1 MRKVRDYDAELNALR
16 DKAKAI
22 KARKVEQLGALVVAT
37 GADALDL
44 EVIAGMLRHGVMEA
58 QVDSVKES
66 WRADGATFLG
76 RRHLIE
82 LGGLVQKSGLVEL
95 ASDDRATLYGAM
107 LDLAGRAGGDD
118 SEDALA
124 LWKRRG
130 KRAFDAEAE
139 TAAKED

>member
-58 QVDSVKES
+58 KQDSVKES
-66 WRADGATFLG
+66 WRADGATFLKG
-76 RRHLIE
+76 RGRKNIGVAE
-82 LGGLVQKSGLVEL
+82 GDG
-95 ASDDRATLYGAM
+95 TGA
-107 LDLAGRAGGDD
+107 G
-118 SEDALA
+118 
-124 LWKRRG
+124 
-130 KRAFDAEAE
+130 
-139 TAAKED
+139 

>member
-58 QVDSVKES
+58 KQDSVKEG
-66 WRADGATFLG
+66 WRADGATFLKG
-76 RRHLIE
+76 RGRKNNE
-82 LGGLVQKSGLVEL
+82 AAE
-95 ASDDRATLYGAM
+95 SDGTGA
-107 LDLAGRAGGDD
+107 G
-118 SEDALA
+118 
-124 LWKRRG
+124 
-130 KRAFDAEAE
+130 
-139 TAAKED
+139 

>member
-58 QVDSVKES
+58 RVEAVKES
-66 WRADGATFLG
+66 WRADGAMFLEKRG
-76 RRHLIE
+76 RKRH
-82 LGGLVQKSGLVEL
+82 
-95 ASDDRATLYGAM
+95 GA
-107 LDLAGRAGGDD
+107 AGGNTA
-118 SEDALA
+118 SAGKERGSDAA
-124 LWKRRG
+124 G
-130 KRAFDAEAE
+130 
-139 TAAKED
+139 